1 MSPKPLIAHVV
12 NSLATGGLENGVV
25 NIVNHA
31 GLRFRHAV
39 ICMTI
44 EGAFRPRVGP
54 TVEVLAIHKKPGR
67 DVRAFIRLV
76 MLLRRLRPAIVHSRN
91 WATFDAIPAAWT
103 ARVPVV
109 IHGEHG
115 RDISDPAGENRR
127 RNRLRRALSPMVDRY
142 VAVSDDLS
150 HWLTEK
156 VSIPTRKVITIPNG
170 VDSTRFSG
178 IGRSEARRRLGILP
192 DHVVVGTVGRLDP
205 VKDQASLVKAFA
217 TLRPTRP
224 AALLIIVGDGPCR
237 MELTNLV
244 SDLGLGDRVLLLG
257 ERQDIPELMAT
268 MDVFVL
274 PSIAEGMSNT
284 VLEAMATGLPVVAT
298 RIGGNPELIEDGL
311 TGRLVP
317 PLEMAELASAIDGYL
332 DDAHL
337 RALHG
342 KASRHRAVERF
353 DLAVMARAYENLY
366 DTVLGERSS
375 RGA

>member
-1 MSPKPLIAHVV
+1 M
-12 NSLATGGLENGVV
+12 
-25 NIVNHA
+25 
-31 GLRFRHAV
+31 
-39 ICMTI
+39 
-44 EGAFRPRVGP
+44 
-54 TVEVLAIHKKPGR
+54 
-67 DVRAFIRLV
+67 
-76 MLLRRLRPAIVHSRN
+76 
-91 WATFDAIPAAWT
+91 
-103 ARVPVV
+103 
-109 IHGEHG
+109 
-115 RDISDPAGENRR
+115 
-127 RNRLRRALSPMVDRY
+127 
-142 VAVSDDLS
+142 
-150 HWLTEK
+150 
-156 VSIPTRKVITIPNG
+156 
-170 VDSTRFSG
+170 
-178 IGRSEARRRLGILP
+178 
-192 DHVVVGTVGRLDP
+192 GTVGRLDP

-257 ERQDIPELMAT
+257 ERQDIPELMAA

-317 PLEMAELASAIDGYL
+317 PLEMAELASGIDGYL
-332 DDAHL
+332 DDAHI

-366 DTVLGERSS
+366 DTVLGERLS

>member
-1 MSPKPLIAHVV
+1 MSAKPLIAHVV
-12 NSLATGGLENGVV
+12 NSLGTGGLENGVV
-25 NIVNHA
+25 NLVNHA
-31 GLRFRHAV
+31 GLEFRHAV
-39 ICMTI
+39 ICMTT
-44 EGAFRPRVGP
+44 EGAFRQRVKP
-54 TVEVLAIHKKPGR
+54 TVEIFALHKNPGR

-109 IHGEHG
+109 VHGEHG

-127 RNRLRRALSPMVDRY
+127 RNRLRRAFSPLVDRY
-142 VAVSDDLS
+142 VAVSADLS
-150 HWLTEK
+150 LWLTEK
-156 VSIPTRKVITIPNG
+156 VSIPAHKVATIPNG
-170 VDSTRFSG
+170 VDSARFG
-178 IGRSEARRRLGILP
+178 GVGRSDARRRLGIP
-192 DHVVVGTVGRLDP
+192 ADHVVVGTVGRLDP

-217 TLRPTRP
+217 ALRPARP
-224 AALLIIVGDGPCR
+224 GALLVIAGDGPCR
-237 MELTNLV
+237 AELTHLI
-244 SDLGLGDRVLLLG
+244 SGLGLENHVLLLG
-257 ERQDIPELMAT
+257 ERQDIPELMAA
-268 MDVFVL
+268 MDLFVL

-298 RIGGNPELIEDGL
+298 RIGGNPELVEDGL

-317 PLEMAELASAIDGYL
+317 PLDIAGLAAAIDGYL

-353 DLAVMARAYENLY
+353 DLAVMARAYGNLY
-366 DTVLGERSS
+366 DTVLGERLS